1 MIIYDDLSTY
11 VSSANSENNKVQQKM
26 LEVFGESTQE
36 MLNLIKSRC
45 SNDEKK
51 SLDKRLVH
59 KHNHELGIES
69 GDKRTIHMFLKQ
81 GYSNH
86 YSSWLLLAIVRGK
99 WRIEEK

>member
-1 MIIYDDLSTY
+1 MKTTY

-81 GYSNH
+81 VNRIVAPQA
-86 YSSWLLLAIVRGK
+86 AISMFGPRDCLRV
-99 WRIEEK
+99 